1 VTESPADGGTVST
14 SASDRPA
21 GEVAGEPSAI
31 AVPVLADREDVP
43 WPYLAGQKAG
53 DPSISEQAGPEQA
66 GPEQATSEQAAPRS
80 AAAEPGAAD
89 DTPAKRKSWRGIWRG
104 RFGWLGSPW
113 VAAAAFVVTGVL
125 LFIGYLAQARTM
137 GIHLD
142 ASSASG
148 PQTLQAWDMLHG
160 NPLLRGWQVGDV
172 SYYTTELPEYAF
184 VEWILG
190 LSGDVVHVAAALT
203 YTIMVLLAGLLAK
216 GRATGRE
223 GLVRFLI
230 AIGIMLAPAFLTG
243 TSVLLSGPDHTGI
256 QVPLLL
262 IWLAVDRLPAR
273 WWAPLVI
280 TVLVTWALIAD
291 NLVLA
296 EAVLP
301 LVMVCLFRMNQ
312 RRGPLAGQWY
322 DLSLAAGAGLSVFL
336 AKHIYSLIQHSGGYS
351 IRAAVISVTPAS
363 DLTTQFWTK
372 AERVLAIFSA
382 DFFGQPLGRWEIGP
396 LVHLVGFGLAA
407 WAVVAG
413 LRRFASRD
421 LAEQVLIVAF
431 VVLLVAYL
439 IGTRPDPNEM
449 VGLLPIGAVLAGRL
463 LGGRILRAKLVP
475 ALTVILLWNAVLLG
489 QDASQ
494 PAASTQSLPPAAWF
508 EARHLTS
515 GLSGFEEAYSVSV
528 SSGDRVHISPVRL
541 YNQMVVTTPWENDAS
556 WFDPRTHY
564 ANFVLQPPPNSCGNS
579 CRAIVDLF
587 RDFGSPAKSYLVD
600 GYRVLVWDHNLLPE
614 LPTYSWCAGGWAWI
628 AQGTPSATPCK

>member
-14 SASDRPA
+14 SAPDLPGNDDAEEPPA
-21 GEVAGEPSAI
+21 G
-31 AVPVLADREDVP
+31 VPVLADSEDVP
-43 WPYLAGQKAG
+43 WPYR
-53 DPSISEQAGPEQA
+53 AGPNQA
-66 GPEQATSEQAAPRS
+66 SEPSSTAVQEQAAQEPAS
-80 AAAEPGAAD
+80 PPTAAEPEVSDAD
-89 DTPAKRKSWRGIWRG
+89 RAGQNTWRSSWRG
-104 RFGWLGSPW
+104 RFGWLKSPW
-113 VAAAAFVVTGVL
+113 VAAAAFVALGVL
-125 LFIGYLAQARTM
+125 LFIAYLAQARTL
-137 GIHLD
+137 GVHLD

-160 NPLLRGWQVGDV
+160 NLLLRGWQVGDV
-172 SYYTTELPEYAF
+172 SYYTTELPEYAL

-203 YTIMVLLAGLLAK
+203 YTLMVLLAGLVAK
-216 GRATGRE
+216 GRATGKE
-223 GLVRFLI
+223 GLVRFLVPV
-230 AIGIMLAPAFLTG
+230 GIMLAPSFLSG

-262 IWLAVDRLPAR
+262 IWLALDRLPAR
-273 WWAPLVI
+273 WWAPLLI
-280 TVLVTWALIAD
+280 TVLLTWALIAD

-301 LVMVCLFRMNQ
+301 LVVVCLVRMNQ

-322 DLSLAAGAGLSVFL
+322 DLALAVGAGLSVLL
-336 AKHIYSLIQHSGGYS
+336 AKHIYTLIQHAGGYS
-351 IRAAVISVTPAS
+351 IRAAVIGVTPAS
-363 DLTTQFWTK
+363 DLSTQFWTK

-382 DFFGQPLGRWEIGP
+382 DFFGQPLGQNEIGP
-396 LVHLVGFGLAA
+396 LVHLVGFALVA
-407 WAVVAG
+407 WAVAVG
-413 LRRFASRD
+413 LRRFTSCD
-421 LAEQVLIVAF
+421 LVEQVLVVAF
-431 VVLLVAYL
+431 VVLLVAYM

-475 ALTVILLWNAVLLG
+475 ILTVILLWTAFLLG
-489 QDASQ
+489 QDASE
-494 PAASTQSLPPAAWF
+494 PAASTQSVPPAAWF

-528 SSGDRVHISPVRL
+528 SSGDRVHLSPVRL
-541 YNQMVVTTPWENDAS
+541 YNQMLVTTPWENDAS

-564 ANFVLQPPPNSCGNS
+564 ANFVLQPPPNTCGNS

-587 RDFGSPAKSYLVD
+587 RDFGPPAQSYLVD
-600 GYRVLVWDHNLLPE
+600 GYRVLVWHQNLLAE
-614 LPTYSWCAGGWAWI
+614 LPTYSWCQGGWAWI
-628 AQGTPSATPCK
+628 AQGTPSPTPCK